1 MTPDQAKRL
10 RAKAMLARS
19 HSIGSRKGGLI
30 RAMRAA
36 IAASSSE
43 NRKPPTLPRV
53 LWLERPDP

>member
-1 MTPDQAKRL
+1 MTPEQVKYL
-10 RAKAMLARS
+10 RGKAMLARS
-19 HSIGSRKGGLI
+19 HAIGSRNGGLI

-36 IAASSSE
+36 IASSEE

>member
-1 MTPDQAKRL
+1 MTPDQAKKL
-10 RAKAMLARS
+10 RAKSMLARS
-19 HSIGSRKGGLI
+19 HSIGARKGGLV

-36 IAASSSE
+36 IAASATE

>member
-19 HSIGSRKGGLI
+19 YSIGSRKGGLV

-36 IAASSSE
+36 IAASLSE
-43 NRKPPTLPRV
+43 DRKPPTLPRV

>member
-1 MTPDQAKRL
+1 MTPEQIKRL
-10 RAKAMLARS
+10 RAKSMMITSS
-19 HSIGSRKGGLI
+19 HAIGSRKGGLI

-36 IAASSSE
+36 IASSEE